1 MQIGRGSGGD
11 AEGDTYIAIENV
23 IGSSYGDIIIGGSS
37 ANVTLD
43 GGDGDDTIVVNA
55 SNTTVIGGGGSD
67 TVSYANA
74 TAAVKVNL
82 QTGPGEG
89 GAAGATDVDAKR
101 VGAGKRGSVRVMLGG
116 RRVTRK

>member
-37 ANVTLD
+37 AKVTLD

-67 TVSYANA
+67 TVSYAHA
-74 TAAVKVNL
+74 TAAVTVHP
-82 QTGPGEG
+82 QTGQGDG
-89 GAAGATDVDAKR
+89 GAACETSVHAENVI
-101 VGAGKRGSVRVMLGG
+101 GSA
-116 RRVTRK
+116 

>member
-74 TAAVKVNL
+74 TAAVAGNM
-82 QTGPGEG
+82 QTGQG
-89 GAAGATDVDAKR
+89 GGRAAGDTPVDVEKKDGSTD
-101 VGAGKRGSVRVMLGG
+101 GAEQKSGVRWN
-116 RRVTRK
+116 RES